1 MIKKLRLKFILLSM
15 TAMFLLLSGIVIGIN
30 IVNWRSVLSES
41 DETLSYLAE
50 NGGVFPEP
58 EQIPP
63 PAPTAGAGTSKKP
76 LPPRMSPEAP
86 YENRY
91 FSVLLGEDGQI
102 LHTDMRK
109 IQAVSK
115 QQAIE
120 YASAIAD
127 SDKNQ
132 GFADI
137 YRFLC
142 RQEADGIR
150 ITFLDCSRSLISFR
164 TFRLISIE
172 MAFVGYVICSLI
184 ILFFS
189 RWIVAPA
196 AESYE
201 KQKRF
206 ITDAGHE
213 IKTPLSIILA
223 DADVLEAEIG
233 ENEWLEDMKKQIKRL
248 ADLTNDL
255 VFLSRMEEGGS
266 MPMIEFPVSDMVA
279 ETAASF
285 TSLACTHGK
294 DFQYEIQPELSMT
307 GNVKSIQ
314 QLVNILLDN
323 ALKYSPESGSVK
335 LTLKKQN
342 KTLFLSVFNTAVNPI
357 SQEELPLLFERFYRT
372 DPSRSS
378 QTGGHGIGLSV
389 AKAIV
394 TAHNG
399 KIQAKSDDGHSLCI
413 TASFS
418 VPESRPASLVT
429 ESQIF

>member
-15 TAMFLLLSGIVIGIN
+15 AATFLLLAAIVVGMNVIN
-30 IVNWRSVLSES
+30 FRSILSET
-41 DETLSYLAE
+41 DETLSYLAG

-58 EQIPP
+58 EP
-63 PAPTAGAGTSKKP
+63 GAESGMREETKKRG

-91 FSVLLGEDGQI
+91 FSVLLGSDGQVI
-102 LHTDMRK
+102 QTDTRK
-109 IQAVSK
+109 IRAVSEA
-115 QQAIE
+115 QAIE
-120 YASAIAD
+120 YAVTIAE
-127 SDKNQ
+127 SGKSQ

-142 RQEADGIR
+142 RQETNGTR
-150 ITFLDCSRSLISFR
+150 IIFLDCSRSLSSFR
-164 TFRLISIE
+164 TFRFISIG
-172 MAFVGYVICSLI
+172 MALVGYLICSLV
-184 ILFFS
+184 ILIFS
-189 RWIVAPA
+189 GWIVGPA

-223 DADVLEAEIG
+223 DADVLEAEAG
-233 ENEWLEDMKKQIKRL
+233 ENEWLNDIKKQTKRL

-255 VFLSRMEEGGS
+255 VYLSRMEEGSS
-266 MPMIEFPVSDMVA
+266 MPVIEFPISDMVS

-294 DFQYEIQPELSMT
+294 DFRYEIQPYLSVT
-307 GNVKSIQ
+307 GNEKTIR

-323 ALKYSPESGSVK
+323 ALKYSPENGTVT

-342 KTLFLSVFNTAVNPI
+342 KTLLLSVFNTAVNPI

-394 TAHNG
+394 TAHGG
-399 KIQAKSDDGHSLCI
+399 KIQAKSEDGHSLCI
-413 TASFS
+413 TASF
-418 VPESRPASLVT
+418 PL
-429 ESQIF
+429 